1 MKLFSVTC
9 PKCGGKLDVTP
20 NSKMVTCEY
29 CKCDFL
35 IDEEIKRMRLD
46 NAEQAG
52 YDFEKGRQRALEDIA
67 KEKKR
72 TLQERERKN
81 GGSAGCCQSGV
92 YGLRENYC
100 CRHEI

>member
-35 IDEEIKRMRLD
+35 IDDEIKRIRLD
-46 NAEQAG
+46 NAEQVG
-52 YDFEKGRQRALEDIA
+52 YDFEKGRQRALEDIE

-72 TLQERERKN
+72 ALQEREKERFLL
-81 GGSAGCCQSGV
+81 Q
-92 YGLRENYC
+92 
-100 CRHEI
+100 